1 MCIYLFTYYV
11 KQEPYEEK
19 WREMRSLA
27 NNYSLSKCLEEC
39 AFFRVLRCK
48 VEKYYIAKKW
58 YLTP

>member
-1 MCIYLFTYYV
+1 M

-58 YLTP
+58 YLTPN